1 MDSQPTQDIIKE
13 TKTLTLNIRNELFT
27 QMKSSSRK
35 HTKDEHSLTLSKT
48 ALNDYLA
55 KPLSMLENEKI
66 KITHKSSK
74 ISDKL
79 DRVDSKQFSAF
90 GMCTIATKCKVTY
103 NFSVKNK
110 CDDDPTCRL
119 YLFSFGEGLLS
130 LKTLHR
136 Q

>member
-1 MDSQPTQDIIKE
+1 MDSQPTQEIIKE
-13 TKTLTLNIRNELFT
+13 TKSLIQNIRNDLFT
-27 QMKSSSRK
+27 QMKSNSRT

-48 ALNDYLA
+48 ALNDYSA

-79 DRVDSKQFSAF
+79 DRVDSKHFSAF
-90 GMCTIATKCKVTY
+90 GMCTTTTKCKVTY

-110 CDDDPTCRL
+110 CDDE
-119 YLFSFGEGLLS
+119 YVSIN
-130 LKTLHR
+130 TLITGNYF
-136 Q
+136 